1 MSEPNFR
8 LCILQALLEK
18 GRLTTERL
26 HDFLNENVPELK
38 PAPGVYYDG
47 EEEEGE
53 VAKATI
59 AALAT
64 YPLTAED
71 WESIE
76 EIQVDGGNDIY
87 FVVENHLNIETGG
100 ESDFYLYRSAAE
112 AERCPNLKVLDV
124 SIYYSGSEAD
134 DVLERLRARGVEV
147 TT

>member
-1 MSEPNFR
+1 MSDPNFR
-8 LCILQALLEK
+8 LCILQALLEN

-26 HDFLNENVPELK
+26 HDFLNEKVPELK

-64 YPLTAED
+64 YPLTADD
-71 WESIE
+71 WNSIE
-76 EIQVDGGNDIY
+76 EIQVDGGDEIY

-112 AERCPNLKVLDV
+112 AEQCPNLKALDV
-124 SIYYSGSEAD
+124 SIYYSGSDPD
-134 DVLERLRARGVEV
+134 DVLERLRARGVDV